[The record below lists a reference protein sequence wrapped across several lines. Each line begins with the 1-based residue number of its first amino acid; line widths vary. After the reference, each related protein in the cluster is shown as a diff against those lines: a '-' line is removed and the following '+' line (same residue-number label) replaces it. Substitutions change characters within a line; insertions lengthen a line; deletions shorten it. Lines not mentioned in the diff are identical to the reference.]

1 LNYYFLSKPDA
12 IGAAKSS
19 SGSPKASIR
28 SRECGVNS
36 AQRRRFESKAWLLNE
51 NEKKK
56 IKIREKGTLVSYLPM
71 KEKNLKL
78 GNYLDLKQVN

>member
-1 LNYYFLSKPDA
+1 LNYYFLSKPEA

-51 NEKKK
+51 NEKN
-56 IKIREKGTLVSYLPM
+56 IFIIREKGTLVSYLR
-71 KEKNLKL
+71 EKPKTGQLFGFETSQL
-78 GNYLDLKQVN
+78 V

>member
-1 LNYYFLSKPDA
+1 
-12 IGAAKSS
+12 
-19 SGSPKASIR
+19 
-28 SRECGVNS
+28 
-36 AQRRRFESKAWLLNE
+36 LNE